1 MKNSTQFAKLI
12 EICAR
17 KLERIWQVD
26 HQLCL
31 RGKLLW
37 TKLLSEIHQ
46 ISANQLLELTP
57 ASSILIQG
65 VKTCQHDCTQD
76 GSLIPICKN
85 ARLDINDLK
94 ALRLRRCLTTKKQEQ
109 NAELNAS
116 THLEIKKIVCFNVD
130 GYCDHCKTVFEAM
143 GCYYHFVLDRRLVPH
158 LARKILREEKKWERL
173 MIWDVS
179 KFAKKITKSK
189 RCGNVGGGKTS
200 KWTKNLR
207 IMSDPTF
214 HTKDL
219 SLMILYWEK

>member
-1 MKNSTQFAKLI
+1 M
-12 EICAR
+12 
-17 KLERIWQVD
+17 D

-46 ISANQLLELTP
+46 ISANQLSELTP

-85 ARLDINDLK
+85 ARLDITDLK

-109 NAELNAS
+109 NAELKAS
-116 THLEIKKIVCFNVD
+116 THLEKKIVCFNVD

-143 GCYYHFVLDRRLVPH
+143 GCYYHFVLARRIVLSEKDIE
-158 LARKILREEKKWERL
+158 RGKKMREMDDLRRE
-173 MIWDVS
+173 
-179 KFAKKITKSK
+179 
-189 RCGNVGGGKTS
+189 
-200 KWTKNLR
+200 
-207 IMSDPTF
+207 
-214 HTKDL
+214 
-219 SLMILYWEK
+219 

>member
-1 MKNSTQFAKLI
+1 M
-12 EICAR
+12 
-17 KLERIWQVD
+17 D

-46 ISANQLLELTP
+46 ISANQLLELMP

-85 ARLDINDLK
+85 ARLDINDLE

-109 NAELNAS
+109 NAELKAS
-116 THLEIKKIVCFNVD
+116 THLEIKKIDCFNVD

-143 GCYYHFVLDRRLVPH
+143 GCYYHFVFVRTLVPQ
-158 LARKILREEKKWERL
+158 LARKILREEKK
-173 MIWDVS
+173 
-179 KFAKKITKSK
+179 
-189 RCGNVGGGKTS
+189 
-200 KWTKNLR
+200 
-207 IMSDPTF
+207 
-214 HTKDL
+214 
-219 SLMILYWEK
+219 

>member
-1 MKNSTQFAKLI
+1 MKNSTHFAKLI

-85 ARLDINDLK
+85 ARLDITDLK

-109 NAELNAS
+109 NAELKAS
-116 THLEIKKIVCFNVD
+116 THLEIKKNCIFQCRMILWSLQNCVWSNGMLLPFC
-130 GYCDHCKTVFEAM
+130 HCQETRPSLSEKDIER
-143 GCYYHFVLDRRLVPH
+143 G
-158 LARKILREEKKWERL
+158 KKWERW
-173 MIWDVS
+173 MTWDVN

-189 RCGNVGGGKTS
+189 RCGNVSGGKTS

-207 IMSDPTF
+207 IISDPTF
-214 HTKDL
+214 HTKNL

>member
-1 MKNSTQFAKLI
+1 MKNSTHFAKLT

-85 ARLDINDLK
+85 ARLDITDLK

-109 NAELNAS
+109 NALKAS
-116 THLEIKKIVCFNVD
+116 THLEIKKLYVSMYMD
-130 GYCDHCKTVFEAM
+130 
-143 GCYYHFVLDRRLVPH
+143 
-158 LARKILREEKKWERL
+158 ILITAKLCLKQ
-173 MIWDVS
+173 WD
-179 KFAKKITKSK
+179 AIT
-189 RCGNVGGGKTS
+189 
-200 KWTKNLR
+200 
-207 IMSDPTF
+207 I
-214 HTKDL
+214 L
-219 SLMILYWEK
+219 SLPGDSSLT